1 LAQAETAEQYEA
13 ENPGLGEA
21 VADAPAAVPTPP
33 TVCAEP
39 VEARADSATLA
50 ARPSTSSGRTG
61 EEHKDAVVL
70 ASPAVRARAR
80 DLGVELS
87 QIR

>member
-1 LAQAETAEQYEA
+1 
-13 ENPGLGEA
+13 
-21 VADAPAAVPTPP
+21 
-33 TVCAEP
+33 
-39 VEARADSATLA
+39 LA

-80 DLGVELS
+80 DRGVELS
-87 QIR
+87 QIRVGEGERVRHADLDAFLRYGSGQGYQAPHSTRARPDEAVRVIGMRR